1 MIKII
6 RESEKNGIHDIIMSG
21 PRGVTVRSCGINRGE
36 TIARI
41 EKEIAEV
48 EQRLEWPD
56 ETRIDII
63 GTNGNDG
70 DHYAQG

>member
-21 PRGVTVRSCGINRGE
+21 PRGVTIRSCGVDREE

-41 EKEIAEV
+41 EKEILEV
-48 EQRLEWPD
+48 ERQLDWPED
-56 ETRIDII
+56 SAIDSVV
-63 GTNGNDG
+63 NGEFTG
-70 DHYAQG
+70 VEI